1 MEAVV
6 YLDTHVVVFLYSGV
20 GIRFGPRTRA
30 AIENNALR
38 ISPVVGLELQYLYET
53 GRTSLPA
60 RPVIEELAETIGLTV
75 CDLSFVNVCLR
86 AEKLSWTRDPFDRL
100 IVAHAMIADEVLITK
115 DRYIR
120 RHYKKALWG

>member
-6 YLDTHVVVFLYSGV
+6 CLDTHVVVFLYSGAV
-20 GIRFGPRTRA
+20 KRLGSRTRA
-30 AIENNALR
+30 AIEKNALR

-60 RPVIEELAETIGLTV
+60 RPVIEELTETIGLTV
-75 CDLSFVNVCLR
+75 CDLSFVDVCR
-86 AEKLSWTRDPFDRL
+86 KAEELTWTRDHFDRL
-100 IVAHAMIADEVLITK
+100 IVAQAMIAEAGLITK

-120 RHYKKALWG
+120 RRYPAALWG